1 MATGRKF
8 RGFVNLT
15 SIPEPEAM
23 EYAYRF
29 VKPPDVS
36 CPAVVSAGGE
46 TFMVYVLNRLGQIS
60 NVLTGNKCASGTG
73 EFFLQQ
79 LRRMDVSLE
88 EAAHWAATTEPH
100 HVSGRCSVFCKSDC
114 THATN
119 KGIPKSKVT
128 AGLCKMMAGKIL
140 ELLKKVERKNIMLTG
155 GAARNRM
162 MVECLHKEIPGLI
175 IPPEAPYFE
184 ALGAALWGLENDTAQ
199 FSGMSDLLRSKAAS
213 FDRLPPLKD
222 FKDMVTFK
230 TMEKGEIHAGD
241 TCILG
246 LDVGSTTTKAVL
258 VRTRDNAMLASVY
271 LLTNGDP
278 VGASR
283 QCYHA
288 ILDQVSKKVNPSEIF
303 IEGLGVCGSGRQ
315 IAGLHA
321 LTDSVINEIIA
332 HAAAAVFFDPQVDTI
347 FEIGGQDAKYTHIT
361 NAVASDYAMNEACSA
376 GTGSFLEESAHETLG
391 VAMEEIADIALKGKH
406 PPNFNDQCAAFIAS
420 DIKNAIHEGVE
431 HEDIV
436 AGLVYSICMN
446 YSNRVKGNRPVGNK
460 VFMQGGVCYNRAVPL
475 AMAALV
481 GKPIIVPPEPGL
493 TGAYGVALEVKERIE
508 KGLLEKKPFDLSAL
522 AGREVTYGK
531 PFVCK
536 GGAEKC
542 DRRCEIA
549 MIALDGT
556 QYPFGG
562 ACNRYYNLRQ
572 NIRYNVKKLDLVR
585 VRQEL
590 VFKKYGARLVPGS
603 DPISAS
609 GPVRK
614 LSNGR
619 KKNPVKRIGINRSF
633 LVNTY
638 YPLYSTFFTE
648 LGLEPVIP
656 DVCSQ
661 EGIDQRNAAFCYPGE
676 LAHGYFHSL
685 LEMKNPPEYIFLPH
699 FKAVPVLDENSSS
712 QVCPFVQGETF
723 YLKATF
729 REKLR
734 KLQAQGTRVLT
745 PLLDLTDGLAAA
757 RKPLV
762 DTAVQMG
769 LKRKTAL
776 AAFET
781 ALNQQTACMAEMR
794 AIGKKTLEELESDPE
809 QTAVVIFGRSY
820 NGFVEEAHMG
830 IPHKLAS
837 RGVRVIPFDFFLS
850 DTGKSKRH
858 MYWGLGQRI
867 LQAARFVEEHPQL
880 FGTFITNFSC
890 GPDSFIIGYF
900 RDIMGRK
907 PSLTLELDNHTADA
921 GLETRI
927 EAFLDIVSAYRKLFA
942 EKRVSKKKRTFIP
955 ARTTLDNGIP
965 KVITGSGEVLPMTDS
980 RVKLLVPS
988 MGRLATE
995 SLAAVFRGSGIK
1007 TIAHPPSNEASAE
1020 TGPGKYIL

>member
-1 MATGRKF
+1 MTAGGIVPKNSGSGNIKVLGLCLGASTVSLVQLCLGASTVSLVQLDQDQIPGKGNPTKVKKSPRVVKYSLHPHEGDPKRTLLSALKGFDLSTFDRIVATGRKF

-100 HVSGRCSVFCKSDC
+100 WAATTEPHHVSGRCSVFCKSDC

-140 ELLKKVERKNIMLTG
+140 ELLKKVARKNIMLTG

-162 MVECLHKEIPGLI
+162 MVEYLHKEIPGLI

-184 ALGAALWGLENDTAQ
+184 ALGAALWGLENDAAE

-258 VRTRDNAMLASVY
+258 VRTGDNAMLASVY

-656 DVCSQ
+656 DVYSQ

-685 LEMKNPPEYIFLPH
+685 LEMKNPPEYIF
-699 FKAVPVLDENSSS
+699 
-712 QVCPFVQGETF
+712 
-723 YLKATF
+723 
-729 REKLR
+729 
-734 KLQAQGTRVLT
+734 
-745 PLLDLTDGLAAA
+745 
-757 RKPLV
+757 
-762 DTAVQMG
+762 
-769 LKRKTAL
+769 
-776 AAFET
+776 
-781 ALNQQTACMAEMR
+781 
-794 AIGKKTLEELESDPE
+794 
-809 QTAVVIFGRSY
+809 
-820 NGFVEEAHMG
+820 
-830 IPHKLAS
+830 
-837 RGVRVIPFDFFLS
+837 
-850 DTGKSKRH
+850 
-858 MYWGLGQRI
+858 
-867 LQAARFVEEHPQL
+867 
-880 FGTFITNFSC
+880 
-890 GPDSFIIGYF
+890 
-900 RDIMGRK
+900 
-907 PSLTLELDNHTADA
+907 
-921 GLETRI
+921 
-927 EAFLDIVSAYRKLFA
+927 
-942 EKRVSKKKRTFIP
+942 
-955 ARTTLDNGIP
+955 
-965 KVITGSGEVLPMTDS
+965 
-980 RVKLLVPS
+980 
-988 MGRLATE
+988 
-995 SLAAVFRGSGIK
+995 
-1007 TIAHPPSNEASAE
+1007 
-1020 TGPGKYIL
+1020 